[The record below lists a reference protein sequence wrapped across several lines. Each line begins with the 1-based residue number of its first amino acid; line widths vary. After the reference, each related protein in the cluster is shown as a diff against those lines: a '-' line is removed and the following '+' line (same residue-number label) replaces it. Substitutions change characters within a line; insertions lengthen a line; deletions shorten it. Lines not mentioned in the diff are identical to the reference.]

1 MTHHDLAAGEVPHDA
16 VTVHDAVF
24 RHAAARPEAPAVQG
38 PDGVL
43 TFGALA
49 AAARGVARTLLE
61 DGPGGT
67 VVVRG
72 GASPQYLAAALG
84 VMAAGAAVVP
94 VGPDDP
100 QARVA
105 VILRDS
111 GARAVL
117 DLATLRLDPHD
128 ARLPAVDGGEL
139 AYVLFTSG
147 STGRP
152 KGVMIEHRNVL
163 AYVRYVA
170 DAYRVDGTVPA
181 LPALTPPSFDASV
194 LQTYAP
200 LTRGEPVWL
209 LPHGTREDPAALVAA
224 LRERPGSGLHC
235 VPSLWEEALREVEDG
250 AALPLRALLLGGE
263 VVRPELWER
272 TRRALPATRLA
283 NVYGPTEATVQAT
296 GGFQA
301 AGEPLTTG
309 RAITGTTVTVR
320 DEHGAVLPPGV
331 RGEVHIAGAGVGRG
345 YLGRDELTAGR
356 FRVED
361 GVRVFRTGDAGT
373 LGADGTLVVHGRL
386 DDQVK
391 VRGYRIEP
399 GDVEAALLRHPAVTA
414 AAVAV
419 QHPGSSSARLVAAV
433 VARPGAGDLRAFVA
447 GELPSY
453 LVPALVRAV
462 PRLPHA
468 ASGKVDRD
476 AVAALFDAAAPDASP
491 GTRPAPGDEIAAK
504 VAAIWAELLGA
515 APDGPGDDFFDQGG
529 HSLLA
534 TRFVARLRKAF
545 GRPIPLRTVFDLRTF
560 GAVTAAVRELAGT
573 GAAAPSPARPDTA
586 ATTAARPDT
595 AATTST
601 PPGTAATTAAPP
613 APLVEPV
620 AVPADRPVPLSL
632 QQRSLWHAEQV
643 APGMA
648 TAHVVLP
655 LRLTGAVDEPRIA
668 GALRALAGRH
678 EALRTVVDPGR
689 GDHDGAGAT
698 LRVRPEAVVP
708 LRVHDLRDAD
718 EAGRHRR
725 GRSLAW
731 QAYRTPFD
739 LTAEPPVRAVWL
751 RLADAESV
759 LLLVLHHIA
768 CDGASL
774 RILVADLTR
783 SLHRTDAGPDAGTE
797 SRPRATYRD
806 FSAWQAARLAA
817 GELDAQRAFW
827 AARLAA
833 PRDAVRWPLPEPRLR
848 TYRQAIT
855 ACDAP
860 AALTG
865 ALEALATAHRTSPLV
880 VVCAALGVLLRRRY
894 GTGEPATGI
903 LTANRTHAEFDGT
916 VGLFAT
922 TLVLRTPVAA
932 DAPFTE
938 VLGAVREAALQAV
951 AHQEVPLDVVLETTA
966 AADPPMDVAL
976 VMDIDEVPASTSDGP
991 GDATGDTAGDTV
1003 GVQVVVPEAD
1013 DVPTG
1018 VALAPTPL
1026 TVFVARHGAGLRLA
1040 AEYSTDVFEEK
1051 EALALL
1057 EALLGILA
1065 DATAG
1070 HR

>member
-1 MTHHDLAAGEVPHDA
+1 MTHIDPAPGEVPHDA

-24 RHAAARPEAPAVQG
+24 RHAAARPEAPAVEG

-72 GASPQYLAAALG
+72 GTSPQYLAAALG

-105 VILRDS
+105 AILQDS

-128 ARLPAVDGGEL
+128 AEPPAVDGGEL

-152 KGVMIEHRNVL
+152 KGVMVEHRNVL
-163 AYVRYVA
+163 AYVRFVA
-170 DAYRVDGTVPA
+170 GAYRVDGTVPA

-209 LPHGTREDPAALVAA
+209 LPRGTREDPAALVAA

-250 AALPLRALLLGGE
+250 GPLPLRALLLGGE

-309 RAITGTTVTVR
+309 RPITGTTVTVR

-345 YLGRDELTAGR
+345 YLGRDALTAER

-414 AAVAV
+414 AAVTV

-433 VARPGAGDLRAFVA
+433 VARPGAGDLRAFLET
-447 GELPSY
+447 ELPAY
-453 LVPALVRAV
+453 LVPTLVREV

-468 ASGKVDRD
+468 ASGKVDRA
-476 AVAALFDAAAPDASP
+476 AVAALFDAAAPDA
-491 GTRPAPGDEIAAK
+491 GTETRDAPGDEIAAK

-515 APDGPGDDFFDQGG
+515 APNGPGDDFFDEGG

-560 GAVTAAVRELAGT
+560 GAVTAAVRELAGAGT
-573 GAAAPSPARPDTA
+573 ATPSPARPDTA
-586 ATTAARPDT
+586 AATAQQ
-595 AATTST
+595 
-601 PPGTAATTAAPP
+601 P

-620 AVPADRPVPLSL
+620 SVAADRPVPLSL

-655 LRLTGAVDEPRIA
+655 LRLTGDVDEPRVA
-668 GALRALAGRH
+668 GALRELAARH

-689 GDHDGAGAT
+689 RDGDGEEDT

-708 LRVHDLRDAD
+708 LRVHDLRDTD

-725 GRSLAW
+725 GRALAW

-768 CDGASL
+768 CDGTSL

-783 SLHRTDAGPDAGTE
+783 SLNGTGSGTE
-797 SRPRATYRD
+797 PGATYRD
-806 FSAWQAARLAA
+806 FSAWQAARHAA
-817 GELDAQRAFW
+817 GELAAQQAFW
-827 AARLAA
+827 ASRLGA
-833 PRDAVRWPLPEPRLR
+833 PRDAVRWPLPEPERR
-848 TYRQAIT
+848 TYRHAIT
-855 ACDAP
+855 TCDAP

-865 ALEALATAHRTSPLV
+865 ALESLATAHRTSPLV
-880 VVCAALGVLLRRRY
+880 VVCAALGVLLQRRY
-894 GTGEPATGI
+894 GTSEPATGI

-922 TLVLRTPVAA
+922 TLVLRTPVAP

-938 VLGAVREAALQAV
+938 VLAVVREAALQAV
-951 AHQEVPLDVVLETTA
+951 AHQEVPLDVVLETTDA
-966 AADPPMDVAL
+966 VDPPMDVAL
-976 VMDIDEVPASTSDGP
+976 VMDIDGVPASTSDGP
-991 GDATGDTAGDTV
+991 GDSTGDAAGDTAGDTV
-1003 GVQVVVPEAD
+1003 GVEVVVPEAD

-1026 TVFVARHGAGLRLA
+1026 TVFVARHGSGLRLA

-1057 EALLGILA
+1057 EALLGMLA
-1065 DATAG
+1065 DATTG